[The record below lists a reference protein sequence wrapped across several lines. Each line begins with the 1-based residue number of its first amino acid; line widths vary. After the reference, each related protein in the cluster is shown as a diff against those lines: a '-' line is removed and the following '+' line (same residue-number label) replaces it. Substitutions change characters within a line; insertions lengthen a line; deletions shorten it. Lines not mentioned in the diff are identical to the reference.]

1 MDLSFVTIRAFK
13 PLEVTKTDIA
23 LSGADYL
30 GVPTLTSLAFNYK
43 GEKIEFEECIIT
55 VNQEK
60 NIVTTPMEGRDG
72 TIKEYISDG
81 DYIISVEAAVCSY
94 IINQKGDADFQTS
107 HAYPKEQIEKAIR
120 FLKIKD
126 ALDVQSDFL
135 TLYGI
140 KNVVVKSYVM
150 VQETHSNRQAFSIQ
164 MLSDTP
170 YEIKINQDVAIN
182 K

>member
-1 MDLSFVTIRAFK
+1 MDFTFIGLRVYQPLSPDGDDLNLK
-13 PLEVTKTDIA
+13 
-23 LSGADYL
+23 GADYL

-55 VNQEK
+55 INQEK
-60 NIVTTPMEGRDG
+60 NIVATPMEGRDG

-81 DYIISVEAAVCSY
+81 DYSISVEAAVCSY
-94 IINQKGDADFQTS
+94 IINQKDEADQQAS

-126 ALDVQSDFL
+126 ALEVQSDFL
-135 TLYGI
+135 TLYLI
-140 KNVVVKSYVM
+140 KNVVVKSYAM
-150 VQETHSNRQAFSIQ
+150 VQETHSNRQAFTIQ

-170 YEIKINQDVAIN
+170 YEIKIKQDVSIN

>member
-1 MDLSFVTIRAFK
+1 MDFTFLALRAFK
-13 PLEVTKTDIA
+13 PLHQNGDDVNLKGTD
-23 LSGADYL
+23 YF

-43 GEKIEFEECIIT
+43 GEKMEFAECIIT

-81 DYIISVEAAVCSY
+81 DYSISVEAAVCNY
-94 IINQKGDADFQTS
+94 IINQNGEADYNTS
-107 HAYPKEQIEKAIR
+107 HAYPKEQIEKAIG

-126 ALDVQSDFL
+126 ALEVQSDFL

-140 KNVVVKSYVM
+140 KNVVVKNYTM
-150 VQETHSNRQAFSIQ
+150 VQETHSNRQAFTIQ

-170 YEIKINQDVAIN
+170 YEIKIKQDVAIN